1 MNPDEAATALD
12 RVGRTEKKLA
22 EHSHWPFHRHA
33 MYGLGQGLL
42 IAAIAQPVETGGSMI
57 AVAVALFGLC
67 LWDDRR
73 RHGMFVSGWQPG
85 ATRPLTI
92 MLTLFVTLMA
102 AASLVVRD
110 GESAQP
116 LGYLAGLVTFV
127 ICTAASLLWQKIYR
141 RQLQGERP

>member
-33 MYGLGQGLL
+33 MYGLAQGLI
-42 IAAIAQPVETGGSMI
+42 IAAIAQPLNIAGSMI
-57 AVAVALFGLC
+57 AASAALFGLC
-67 LWDDRR
+67 VWDDRR
-73 RHGMFVSGWQPG
+73 RHGMFVTGWQPG
-85 ATRPLTI
+85 ATRPLMM
-92 MLTLFVTLMA
+92 MLVLFVTLMT

-127 ICTAASLLWQKIYR
+127 ICTAASLIWQKIYR
-141 RQLQGERP
+141 RQLQGERL

>member
-42 IAAIAQPVETGGSMI
+42 IAAIAQPVNTGGGMI
-57 AVAVALFGLC
+57 VVAVALFGLC
-67 LWDDRR
+67 VWDDRR

-141 RQLQGERP
+141 KQLQGERQ